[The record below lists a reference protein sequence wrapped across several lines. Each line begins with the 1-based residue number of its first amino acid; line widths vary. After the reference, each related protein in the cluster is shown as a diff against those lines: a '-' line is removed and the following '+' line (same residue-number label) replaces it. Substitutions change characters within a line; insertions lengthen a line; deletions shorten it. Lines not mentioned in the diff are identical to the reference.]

1 MSANTSSPSATI
13 VDEWEQLPHHFAPV
27 ADGIQL
33 HFVDV
38 GPRDAT
44 PVVLLHG
51 WPDFSFAW
59 RVRKAGDVI
68 ANLYP
73 HCFLLTVSVA
83 ASLQYQIGEL
93 SKKYRVIAPDAL
105 CVPADMRG
113 FGSSSVPR
121 EIEAYGSKNIT
132 SDLAKLLDF
141 LNLPRAVFV
150 GHDWGGNIV
159 YRMCLYHPDR
169 VLAVAG
175 ICTPYFPPSD
185 EYVSL
190 DALVATVPAFAY
202 MKFLADDTEASSKHL
217 EAAPRELFTA
227 VYRPPPPP
235 PAQDA
240 DKKDDGAPK
249 PTFVDVLRGVGH
261 SSHPVYTH
269 RSELLSQEELD
280 FYVSEYTKSGFK
292 GAVNFYATRAL
303 DFETERDLPRV
314 IPHQALYVGAGRDP
328 VLKPELAAHMP
339 QIVPRVEFALVEEG
353 GHWLL
358 WSNKQEVTD
367 VLLKWLDKLDT
378 TASP

>member
-1 MSANTSSPSATI
+1 MSASTSSPSATI
-13 VDEWEQLPHHFAPV
+13 IDEWEQLPHHFAPV
-27 ADGIQL
+27 ADGIEL

-59 RVRKAGDVI
+59 R
-68 ANLYP
+68 
-73 HCFLLTVSVA
+73 
-83 ASLQYQIGEL
+83 YQVGEL
-93 SKKYRVIAPDAL
+93 SKKYRVIAPD
-105 CVPADMRG
+105 MRG
-113 FGSSSVPR
+113 FGRSSVPR
-121 EIEAYGSKNIT
+121 EIGAYGSKNIT
-132 SDLAKLLDF
+132 SDLSKLLDF

-185 EYVSL
+185 TYVSL
-190 DALVATVPAFAY
+190 DALVATVPSFAY

-217 EAAPRELFTA
+217 EIAPRQLFTA
-227 VYRPPPPP
+227 VYRPPQ

-240 DKKDDGAPK
+240 EKNDDVAPK
-249 PTFVDVLRGVGH
+249 PTFLDVLRGIGH

-292 GAVNFYATRAL
+292 GAVNFYATREL
-303 DFETERDLPRV
+303 DFETERDLPRI

-339 QIVPRVEFALVEEG
+339 QVVPRIEFALVEEG